1 MLFRQSRLQRSA
13 GSLLLAL
20 LFALLCLTLAP
31 QPEQRRSRGDGA
43 ASLTSPMA
51 GEAVLLALREGP
63 VPERPPQPRQ
73 RAAAPP
79 APAPLLPTGLQRPVG
94 RLIPKSNVSFTAART
109 CVCLP
114 LRL

>member
-1 MLFRQSRLQRSA
+1 MLFRLSRLQRSA

-20 LFALLCLTLAP
+20 LFALLSLTLAP
-31 QPEQRRSRGDGA
+31 KPEQRRSQGGDA
-43 ASLTSPMA
+43 TSLTSPMA
-51 GEAVLLALREGP
+51 GEAVLLTLREGST
-63 VPERPPQPRQ
+63 PERPPQPRQ

-79 APAPLLPTGLQRPVG
+79 APPPLLPTSLQRPVG

-109 CVCLP
+109 CVFIP

>member
-1 MLFRQSRLQRSA
+1 MLFRQSRLQRRA

-20 LFALLCLTLAP
+20 LFALLSLTLTP
-31 QPEQRRSRGDGA
+31 QPEPCRSRGDDVT
-43 ASLTSPMA
+43 SLTSPMA
-51 GEAVLLALREGP
+51 GEAMLLVLREGS

-79 APAPLLPTGLQRPVG
+79 APPPLLPICLQRPVG

-109 CVCLP
+109 CVCIP